1 MPLAGLSFFIM
12 KIAVD
17 GMSLNKAMCHW
28 REGMLL
34 GQMQ

>member
-12 KIAVD
+12 KIAD